1 MVISIHGGTPKSST
15 LIGFS
20 LINHPAIKEYPGIP
34 HLWKPPFCECYFT
47 IEMLMEAVG
56 DSTKML
62 ASNSSFASSAD
73 DWDGENA
80 TAVL

>member
-1 MVISIHGGTPKSST
+1 
-15 LIGFS
+15 
-20 LINHPAIKEYPGIP
+20 
-34 HLWKPPFCECYFT
+34 
-47 IEMLMEAVG
+47 MLMEAVG

-80 TAVL
+80 TAVLWILWR